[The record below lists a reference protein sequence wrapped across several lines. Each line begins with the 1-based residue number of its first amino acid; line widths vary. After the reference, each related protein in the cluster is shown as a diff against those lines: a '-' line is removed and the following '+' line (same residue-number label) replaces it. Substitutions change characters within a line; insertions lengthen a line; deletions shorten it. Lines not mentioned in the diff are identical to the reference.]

1 MLSTTLKFKP
11 TFDVMALE
19 DKCYD
24 AYFNEKKD
32 GKEKKKKK
40 EGTTIVQ

>member
-1 MLSTTLKFKP
+1 MLSTTLKFKL

-19 DKCYD
+19 DKRYD
-24 AYFNEKKD
+24 TYFNEKKD
-32 GKEKKKKK
+32 GKEKKK